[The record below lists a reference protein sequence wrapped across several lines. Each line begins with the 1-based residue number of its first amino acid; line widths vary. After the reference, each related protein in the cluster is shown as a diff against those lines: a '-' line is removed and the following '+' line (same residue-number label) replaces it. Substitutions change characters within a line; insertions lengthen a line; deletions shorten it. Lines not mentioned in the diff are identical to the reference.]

1 MDRLT
6 SLHVRSNSNV
16 NDKIVLLQLN
26 DFINKAP
33 CLHSLIINNWNPSA
47 IQDLPWHI
55 ISNSICRLDLQSG
68 HYLKHDRC
76 FNSEQCAAFLR
87 SSWTK
92 QCEILEIV
100 VNDQSMID
108 DLINSMS
115 NLKALEVMLQ
125 TGRQDDHFP
134 NREEMIVWMAS
145 QYSRTFAKNIIDTE
159 TMQFWIR

>member
-1 MDRLT
+1 
-6 SLHVRSNSNV
+6 SNSNV

-47 IQDLPWHI
+47 IQDLPLHI
-55 ISNSICRLDLQSG
+55 ISNSIRRLDLQSG
-68 HYLKHDRC
+68 HCLKRDRC

-87 SSWTK
+87 SSWAK

-108 DLINSMS
+108 DLVNDIT
-115 NLKALEVMLQ
+115 NLKALKVMLQ
-125 TGRQDDHFP
+125 PGRWDDHFP
-134 NREEMIVWMAS
+134 SREEMIRWMAS

-159 TMQFWIR
+159 TMRFWIC